1 MIHYTLSDPEKAI
14 LRLIKRHPG
23 STVDEIVDMT
33 GYHYG
38 KVVGPSLRSLANK
51 KLVVG
56 YRINA
61 ITKTKYTTED
71 QSWTGEAHSSRYLY
85 YPHGTIISKKKIH
98 NDKQ

>member
-23 STVDEIVDMT
+23 ITVDELVDMT

-38 KVVGPSLRSLANK
+38 KVVSPTVRSLSKK

-56 YRINA
+56 YRIDA

-71 QSWTGEAHSSRYLY
+71 QSWTGESSSSRYLY
-85 YPHGTIISKKKIH
+85 YPHGTTIRKNKI
-98 NDKQ
+98 NPNE